1 MNSPTSKITRL
12 HLIFLSL
19 LAVAALVAAGC
30 ATTGSTARDWKPD
43 PGFESL
49 FNGHDLT
56 GWQYKGGGIFDGKAA
71 SSDNRFTVADGIMT
85 AHDRDRT
92 KEPIR
97 QLWTVRTFPTDFILR
112 LEFRAGVYADSGIFV
127 RSTQLQ
133 CRDYLTAGPYYKLK
147 LYKPQD
153 WNEIEIVVHGQTA
166 HCTCNG
172 ELLEDA
178 MKIAADGGIGLEADR
193 GPTMD
198 YRHIEIKELAPGH

>member
-1 MNSPTSKITRL
+1 M
-12 HLIFLSL
+12 
-19 LAVAALVAAGC
+19 LALAALVTSSGCSSMGSSAG
-30 ATTGSTARDWKPD
+30 GWQPD

-49 FNGHDLT
+49 FNGKDLT
-56 GWQYKGGGIFDGKAA
+56 GWQYKGGDTFDGKAA
-71 SSDNRFTVADGIMT
+71 STDNRFTVADGIMT
-85 AHDRDRT
+85 AHDRDKT

-97 QLWTVRTFPTDFILR
+97 QLWTVRTFPNDFILK
-112 LEFRAGVYADSGIFV
+112 LEFRAGVNADSGIFV

-133 CRDYLTAGPYYKLK
+133 CRDYLIAGPYKNLK

-153 WNEIEIVVHGQTA
+153 WNQIEIVVHGQTA

-178 MKIAADGGIGLEADR
+178 MKIAANGGIGLEADR

-198 YRHIEIKELAPGH
+198 YRHIEMKELK

>member
-1 MNSPTSKITRL
+1 MNSPTLKFTRL
-12 HLIFLSL
+12 GSFVLSL
-19 LAVAALVAAGC
+19 LSLATLVASSGCTTAGFS
-30 ATTGSTARDWKPD
+30 ASEWKPD

-56 GWQYKGGGIFDGKAA
+56 GWQYKGGDTFDGKPA
-71 SSDNRFTVADGIMT
+71 STDNRFTVADGIMT
-85 AHDRDRT
+85 AHDRDRRT
-92 KEPIR
+92 QPIR
-97 QLWTVRTFPTDFILR
+97 QLWTVREFPTDFILR
-112 LEFRAGVYADSGIFV
+112 LEFRAGVNADSGIFV

-133 CRDYLTAGPYYKLK
+133 CRDYLIAGPYKNLK

-153 WNEIEIVVHGQTA
+153 WNQIEIVVHGQAA

-172 ELLEDA
+172 ELLENA

-198 YRHIEIKELAPGH
+198 YRHIEIKELK